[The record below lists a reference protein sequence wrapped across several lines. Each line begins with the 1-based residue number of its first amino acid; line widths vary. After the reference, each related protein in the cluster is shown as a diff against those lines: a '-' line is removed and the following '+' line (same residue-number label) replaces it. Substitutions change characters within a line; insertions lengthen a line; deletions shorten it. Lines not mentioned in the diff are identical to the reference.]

1 MHSVLYA
8 SNNKSQCI
16 WHSLNSS
23 FTHLAGLVLITAI
36 VQCIWFSSSSSF
48 RQLFGL
54 IPIKNK
60 FWCKLPFQ
68 QLFHMSLGFYT
79 DQEQIQTATSQ
90 QILSQSSWV
99 VYSTVTKSKAYSL
112 FSKAL
117 LDISWVLYWSET
129 YFNAPGQWWT
139 AFSHTLGLH
148 IDQEQIPITLILM
161 KKLFYTSLH
170 SYTDQEDKTTVYP
183 IQLIFH
189 TISGSCTD
197 SQNCVHFYW

>member
-1 MHSVLYA
+1 M
-8 SNNKSQCI
+8 
-16 WHSLNSS
+16 
-23 FTHLAGLVLITAI
+23 
-36 VQCIWFSSSSSF
+36 
-48 RQLFGL
+48 
-54 IPIKNK
+54 
-60 FWCKLPFQ
+60 PFQ

-170 SYTDQEDKTTVYP
+170 SYTDQEDHRLSNLAYFSYNFWVLYWFSKLCP
-183 IQLIFH
+183 FLLIICKPLLLTLF
-189 TISGSCTD
+189 
-197 SQNCVHFYW
+197 